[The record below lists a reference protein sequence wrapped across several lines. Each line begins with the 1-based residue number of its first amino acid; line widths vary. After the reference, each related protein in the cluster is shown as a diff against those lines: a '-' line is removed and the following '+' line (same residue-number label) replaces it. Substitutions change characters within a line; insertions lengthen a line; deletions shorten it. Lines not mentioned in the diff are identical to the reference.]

1 MDPGWL
7 GDQIAADGINEINV
21 SVMGGNA
28 HLVVVE
34 PTPAMMQ
41 WAAARLRQLEARW
54 SRFRADSEI
63 SRLNRGPQHP
73 THVSADTFTLV
84 SRMIAAWTATDGA
97 FDPTVHDTLVRLGY
111 DRTFADTRD
120 LHPDRDPARHVAI
133 ARTPGC
139 AGIILD
145 PHARTVLLPVGVR
158 LDPGGI
164 GKGLAADFVA
174 TELVERGAAGAC
186 VNVGGD
192 IRVTG
197 KAPSP
202 HGWAVSVEDPYDH
215 NQQIAALLLR
225 DSGIASSSV
234 LQRRWGADIHH
245 VIDPNTA
252 TPTAS
257 DVCAVSVVAQ
267 TAADAEILTTTILV
281 NGLPAAVP
289 LLTGGAAALVTRSDR
304 SHQRTVGWP
313 PESLD
318 QHAEAHLVIERWSSP

>member
-7 GDQIAADGINEINV
+7 GDQIAADGISEINV

-34 PTPAMMQ
+34 PAPAMMG
-41 WAAARLRQLEARW
+41 WAAGRLRQLEARW
-54 SRFRADSEI
+54 SRFLADSEI
-63 SRLNRGPQHP
+63 SHLNRCPQHP
-73 THVSADTFTLV
+73 THVSADTFSLV

-97 FDPTVHDTLVRLGY
+97 FDPTVHDALVRLGY
-111 DRTFADTRD
+111 DRTFAETRD
-120 LHPDRDPARHVAI
+120 LHHDRSPARPAAI

-145 PHARTVLLPVGVR
+145 PHARTVLLPAGVR

-164 GKGLAADFVA
+164 GKGLAADIVA
-174 TELVERGAAGAC
+174 TELVERGATGAC

-202 HGWAVSVEDPYDH
+202 HGWAVSVEDPHDA
-215 NQQIAALLLR
+215 NQRMAALVLQ
-225 DSGIASSSV
+225 DCGIASSSV
-234 LQRRWGADIHH
+234 LHRRWGAGNHH
-245 VIDPNTA
+245 VIDPRTA

-257 DVCAVSVVAQ
+257 DIHAVSVVAQ
-267 TAADAEILTTTILV
+267 TAADAEVLTTTILV
-281 NGLPAAVP
+281 NGLQASVA
-289 LLTGGAAALVTRSDR
+289 LLTGGATALVTLSDGH
-304 SHQRTVGWP
+304 HQRTVGWP

-318 QHAEAHLVIERWSSP
+318 HQPEARLIS